1 MDNEWALVK
10 EFQITFNHP
19 TSDYPKYLD
28 PERVD
33 KRYHWMLE
41 ELNEF
46 RVAKEIVGQAD
57 AMIDL
62 IYFALGTMVEMG
74 IKPDNLFRIV
84 HQANMSKLWEDGKPH
99 YYIDGKVKKP
109 GVWQDPHDTL
119 EACIKSMFPKIK
131 IDT

>member
-1 MDNEWALVK
+1 MNNEWELVK

-19 TSDYPKYLD
+19 TSDYPKCLEF
-28 PERVD
+28 ERVN
-33 KRYHWMLE
+33 KRYRWMLE

-46 RVAKEIVGQAD
+46 LIADEVVEQAD

-74 IKPDNLFRIV
+74 IKPDDLFIIV

-99 YYIDGKVKKP
+99 YYLDGKVKKP
-109 GVWQDPHDTL
+109 DTWQDPRDNL
-119 EACIKSMFPKIK
+119 KSCIKNMCPKVK
-131 IDT
+131 NG